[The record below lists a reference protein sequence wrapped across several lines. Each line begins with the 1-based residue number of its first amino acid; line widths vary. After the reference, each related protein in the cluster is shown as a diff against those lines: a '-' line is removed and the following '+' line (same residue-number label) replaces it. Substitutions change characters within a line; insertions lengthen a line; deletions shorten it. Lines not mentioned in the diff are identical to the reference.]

1 MEDLDRQKAERD
13 FYEEFYKKGWERQD
27 YQIDEEIVP
36 PNMREYWH
44 IVRGHIEQLKS
55 RQPVVQALDCGCG
68 HGVLSVL
75 LAKMDVK
82 VEAVDISPNS
92 IRITERL
99 ARANGVERNIST
111 HVTLL
116 EDLPFEGNSFD
127 CILGTRVLHHVD
139 IMTSGMHLARV
150 LKPRGFGI
158 FWECTEKNAVLR
170 FARNYVRRLLP
181 LPKFGTQYEHPLTEE
196 EIDALGSFFGRK
208 VQIVDA
214 PFYFFGLLDQ
224 YIFRQRAG
232 IITKAVNGLDAII
245 ARHLPFL
252 NRYSFHQIL
261 ILEKRPG
268 EDPADVRRGGTHE

>member
-13 FYEEFYKKGWERQD
+13 FYDEFYQKGWERQD

-36 PNMREYWH
+36 PNMRRYWH
-44 IVRGHIEQLKS
+44 IVRAHIEQLKS
-55 RQPVVQALDCGCG
+55 RQSVIQALDCGCG

-82 VEAVDISPNS
+82 VAAVDISPNS

-99 ARANGVERNIST
+99 AHANGVRGNIST
-111 HVTLL
+111 HVALL
-116 EDLPFEGNSFD
+116 ENLPFEENHFD
-127 CILGTRVLHHVD
+127 CIVGTRVLHHVN
-139 IMTSGMHLARV
+139 IMASGRHLARV
-150 LKPRGFGI
+150 LKPHGVGI

-170 FARNYVRRLLP
+170 FARKNVRRLMP
-181 LPKFGTQYEHPLTEE
+181 LPKFGTQYEHPLTQD
-196 EIDALGSFFGRK
+196 EIDALGRFFGEK

-214 PFYFFGLLDQ
+214 PFYFFGFLDQ
-224 YIFRQRAG
+224 YIFRQRAR
-232 IITKAVNGLDAII
+232 IITKAVNGLDTII
-245 ARHLPFL
+245 AQYLPFL

-268 EDPADVRRGGTHE
+268 ENPTDGLGKGAA